1 METVTDFIFLVS
13 KITVDS
19 DCSNDIKRCLFLGR
33 KAMINLD
40 SVLKKQ
46 RHYFPYKGLYS
57 QAIAC
62 PAVMYGYETWAIKK
76 VEPQRIDA
84 YELWYWKRLLKFP
97 WKARRSSQSTLKEVN
112 LEYSLEQLIL
122 RLKLQYSGLMMAK
135 SWLIGKDPDAGK
147 DWRQEEKGVGRGWD
161 GWMASP
167 TQCIWVWANSG
178 R

>member
-1 METVTDFIFLVS
+1 MASCPITSWQIDGETMETVTDFIFLVS

-135 SWLIGKDPDAGK
+135 S
-147 DWRQEEKGVGRGWD
+147 
-161 GWMASP
+161 
-167 TQCIWVWANSG
+167 
-178 R
+178 